1 MLPQNQIQISSIQ
14 GNKLSI
20 KERVFCSRRFLFNL
34 NLNCH
39 LLATQLTATSNEQM
53 IIIKLPTFL
62 REKNSVFVHGIVQT
76 SCFFLEGKSSRL
88 L

>member
-39 LLATQLTATSNEQM
+39 LLATQLTPTSNEQV

-62 REKNSVFVHGIVQT
+62 REKIL
-76 SCFFLEGKSSRL
+76 FLSMALFKLVASS
-88 L
+88 